1 MIPKFI
7 RSAIIKAI
15 KKRVLK
21 RTQQFGDYEK
31 ATSFIINA
39 PIKEWRSRLW
49 LIENVDDGT
58 GFCCTD
64 ENYIS
69 GLFAIKD
76 SLNLFNAA
84 INSYGLHFVVLT
96 HCIEENHRVSI

>member
-49 LIENVDDGT
+49 LVEIVDHGT

-64 ENYIS
+64 EKLYQWLIR
-69 GLFAIKD
+69 
-76 SLNLFNAA
+76 
-84 INSYGLHFVVLT
+84 H
-96 HCIEENHRVSI
+96 